1 MSRTFIP
8 YSPGGAP
15 RVRQLAD
22 LPAAIAAALT
32 PKWQAYHERAAE
44 QGLKLPQH
52 PDFVAVL
59 LRVWAGSDFV
69 AEACA
74 RAPEVLL
81 ELLASGDLLS
91 DYAAD
96 EWAHKLQTACA
107 EAPDEVALGA
117 VLRRLRRREMLRIA
131 WRDLAGWAELGEIS
145 ADLSAL
151 ASACLDAALSRLDGW
166 QRREWGT
173 PRGADGHAQS
183 LVVVGM
189 GKLGAGEL
197 NFSSDI
203 DLIFAYPEEGQIRG
217 RDRTHEEYFI
227 RLGQRLIHAI
237 SAFTADGQ
245 VFRVDMRLRPYGDS
259 GPLAMGFQ
267 AMEAYYQHQGRDWER
282 YALIKASVVA
292 GDRNAGAA
300 LLETLRPFIYRRYL
314 DYGTFAALREMKL
327 LISREL
333 ERKGLADN
341 IKLGPGGIREIEFI
355 GQAFQLIRGGRETDL
370 QARGILTVL
379 TRLAARDHL
388 PDYVSRGLCAAYVF
402 LRRLENRLQAYQD
415 SQTHELP
422 TDTVSQSRMALAM
435 GFTDW
440 TALRRSLDK
449 HRHLVQEHFEQVFAA
464 PQAAQGADALPSTDL
479 DAVWRGVLTGAA
491 ASAVLVATGLNDADE
506 ALRLLTRLREGFA
519 YRSLSAGGRE
529 AMDRL
534 VPLLLGAVAATVQA
548 TLSLQRVIGFL
559 EAVAGRSAYLA
570 LLVENPMALSQLVQL
585 CAASPWLA
593 RQLTRHPILL
603 DELLDPRSLYAPLD
617 RAALTR
623 ELHGL
628 MQALPS
634 GDLEQAMETL
644 RWFKQTNVLSVAAAD
659 ITAALPLMAVS
670 DHLTEIA
677 ETVVT
682 ATLGLSW
689 EHLQARHGK
698 PRYRCGENYCDA
710 GFIIVAYGKLGGME
724 LGYGSDL
731 DLVFL
736 HEGSGSEQRSSGP
749 KSVANAVFFA
759 RLGQRIIHILNS
771 HTPSGVLY
779 DVDMR
784 LRPSGDSG
792 LLVSSLDAFA
802 DYQRNEAWTWE
813 HQALVRARVIAGDAR
828 LASEFA
834 AIRTEILA
842 RPREASALRTAVRDM
857 RERMRVELA
866 SSNAARFDLKQDR
879 GGIADIEFMVQYG
892 VLAWAGKYPQLLV
905 YTDNIRLLEG
915 FAGAGLMPTDDARLL
930 ADAYRAYRARLHRLT
945 LQEEPAFVTPGEL
958 RDLRAGV
965 TRIWHAMMG

>member
-1 MSRTFIP
+1 MP
-8 YSPGGAP
+8 YSPGGVC
-15 RVRQLAD
+15 RVRRLAD
-22 LPAAIAAALT
+22 LPQPVAAALA
-32 PKWQAYHERAAE
+32 PKWQEYLERAAE
-44 QGLKLPQH
+44 QGLALPGH
-52 PDFVAVL
+52 PDFQSVL

-69 AEACA
+69 ATSCA
-74 RAPEVLL
+74 QTPQLL
-81 ELLASGDLLS
+81 LDLLDSGDLLA
-91 DYAAD
+91 DYAA
-96 EWAHKLQTACA
+96 EELAHKLHVVCA
-107 EAPDEVALGA
+107 QAADEAALGA
-117 VLRRLRRREMLRIA
+117 VLRKLRRREMLRIA
-131 WRDLAGWAELGEIS
+131 WRDLAGWADLAETS
-145 ADLSAL
+145 RDLSAL
-151 ASACLDAALSRLDGW
+151 ASACVDAALARLDVW
-166 QRREWGT
+166 QRQQWGM
-173 PRGADGHAQS
+173 PRGADGQPQS
-183 LVVVGM
+183 LVVLGM

-203 DLIFAYPEEGQIRG
+203 DLIFAYSEEGELRG
-217 RDRTHEEYFI
+217 RDHTHEEYFI
-227 RLGQRLIHAI
+227 QLGQRLIRAI
-237 SAFTADGQ
+237 SAPTAEGQ
-245 VFRVDMRLRPYGDS
+245 VFRIDMRLRPYGDS

-292 GDRNAGAA
+292 GDRSAGAA

-314 DYGTFAALREMKL
+314 DYGTFAALRDMKR

-370 QARGILTVL
+370 QERAILTVL
-379 TRLAARDHL
+379 ARLAARNHL
-388 PDYVSRGLCAAYVF
+388 PDYVSRDLSAAYVF
-402 LRRLENRLQAYQD
+402 LRRLENRLQAFHD
-415 SQTHELP
+415 DQTHDLP
-422 TDTVSQSRMALAM
+422 TDTVIQTRIALAM
-435 GFTDW
+435 GYADW
-440 TALRRSLDK
+440 PALRRSLDK
-449 HRHLVQEHFEQVFAA
+449 RRHLVQEHFEQVFAA
-464 PQAAQGADALPSTDL
+464 PQATQAADALPSTDL
-479 DAVWRGVLTGAA
+479 DAVWRGVLTAAPA
-491 ASAVLVATGLNDADE
+491 ASVLTATGLDDAEE

-519 YRSLSAGGRE
+519 YRSLSATGRE

-534 VPLLLGAVAATVQA
+534 LPLLLGAVATTDSP
-548 TLSLQRVIGFL
+548 TLTLQRVIGLL

-617 RAALTR
+617 RAALRR

-628 MQALPS
+628 MQALPA
-634 GDLEQAMETL
+634 GDLEQAMEIL

-659 ITAALPLMAVS
+659 VTGALPLMAVS

-677 ETVVT
+677 ETVVA
-682 ATLGLSW
+682 ATLELSW
-689 EHLQARHGK
+689 EHLQSRHGK
-698 PRYRCGENYCDA
+698 PRYRCGTTICDA
-710 GFIIVAYGKLGGME
+710 GFIIIAYGKLGGME

-736 HEGSGSEQRSSGP
+736 HDGKGGEQRSSGP

-792 LLVSSLDAFA
+792 MLVTSLDAFA
-802 DYQRNEAWTWE
+802 GYQRVEAWTWE
-813 HQALVRARVIAGDAR
+813 HQALVRARVIAGDAT
-828 LASEFA
+828 LAREFD

-842 RPREASALRTAVRDM
+842 RPRDPVALRTAVCDM

-866 SSNAARFDLKQDR
+866 SASGARFDLKQDR

-892 VLAWAGKYPQLLV
+892 VLAWAGKYPELLA

-915 FAGAGLMPTDDARLL
+915 FAGAGLMPADDARLL

-945 LQEEPAFVTPGEL
+945 LQEEPVFVAPGEF
-958 RDLRAGV
+958 RDCRAGV
-965 TRIWHAMMG
+965 TRIWQQTMDGKR